1 MKTNKMGF
9 NKCDWETPDGF
20 PDISENQVHIWRVNT
35 IDFSNLTQ
43 EFENLLNETEK
54 KRANQFKYEKSKERF
69 IICRGALR
77 FMLSRYL
84 KENPASIG
92 IFENQGGKP
101 EITDKYHQH
110 ALEFNISHSNEICLK
125 AFSQNLELGIDVEA
139 IRPFGELEDMAKSF
153 LSKRELAAF
162 NSCTPEKKPIKF
174 FDLWSA
180 KEALLKAIGCGLMI
194 QPNQIEIE
202 EILEKKKFSV
212 QYRSNVIEMPHIEM
226 IALNGLG
233 GYAAWLVVAGEV
245 GKISKFRFS
254 KQLVSI

>member
-1 MKTNKMGF
+1 MKTFKIGVK
-9 NKCDWETPDGF
+9 KCDWETLDGF
-20 PDISENQVHIWRVNT
+20 PDLSENQVHVWRVST
-35 IDFSNLTQ
+35 VDFSHRTQ
-43 EFENLLNETEK
+43 EFEHLLSETEK
-54 KRANQFKYEKSKERF
+54 KRASQFKYEESKENF
-69 IICRGALR
+69 IICRAALR
-77 FMLSRYL
+77 FLLSRYL
-84 KENPASIG
+84 KETPASIG
-92 IFENQGGKP
+92 FFQNQDGKP
-101 EITDKYHQH
+101 AITDTYHQH
-110 ALEFNISHSNEICLK
+110 NLEFNISHSNEICLI
-125 AFSQNLELGIDVEA
+125 AFSQNLELGIDVEE
-139 IRPFGELEDMAKSF
+139 IRPIGELEDMAKSF